1 MNLLIKNPGSTEIE
15 KNQIKLL
22 FEGYMFVYKAKF
34 KNLKTSY
41 YNKALA
47 QLLGTKSNNTS

>member
-1 MNLLIKNPGSTEIE
+1 MNLLIKNPGSTDIK

-22 FEGYMFVYKAKF
+22 LEGYIFYIKQKF

-41 YNKALA
+41 YNKTLE
-47 QLLGTKSNNTS
+47 QLLGTKSNHTS